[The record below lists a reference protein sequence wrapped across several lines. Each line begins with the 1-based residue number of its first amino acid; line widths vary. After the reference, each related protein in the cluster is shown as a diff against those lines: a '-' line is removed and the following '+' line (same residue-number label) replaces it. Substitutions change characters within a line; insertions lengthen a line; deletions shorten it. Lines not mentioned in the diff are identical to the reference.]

1 MSEHLNR
8 ITFYNGNYKDFDDI
22 LKINSIV
29 KWLYSIE
36 FPSKVNGILLD
47 LGFGSHQISNE
58 MKGLNFTNTT
68 TLDMRYNTNDKLTAK
83 EIVNTY
89 SEEKIKEI
97 LIKYGCESERNARN
111 ISFTIIDYRKV
122 YLLLLLLLFKY
133 I

>member
-1 MSEHLNR
+1 
-8 ITFYNGNYKDFDDI
+8 
-22 LKINSIV
+22 
-29 KWLYSIE
+29 
-36 FPSKVNGILLD
+36 
-47 LGFGSHQISNE
+47 